1 MNRQWIAAALL
12 AVTAAGCARPR
23 GYEFRCPDG
32 TSVRARFVAGGDSV
46 VLSSGASS
54 VHLPRTLSADGGRYA
69 NDTLVFWEKGRTA
82 SIARAGHPAVEG
94 CTRGDGE

>member
-1 MNRQWIAAALL
+1 MNGRCIAAALL
-12 AVTAAGCARPR
+12 AVTAGGCARPR

-32 TSVRARFVAGGDSV
+32 TWVRARFVAGGDSV
-46 VLSSGASS
+46 VLSAGASS